1 MQYRFKKYR
10 IGKYL
15 SVSFTDYMAPS
26 WRVYD
31 LDDHKAIAFMDRWPD
46 AVELARLVFRSGAI
60 IL

>member
-15 SVSFTDYMAPS
+15 TVNFTDYMPPS
-26 WRVYD
+26 YRVYD

-46 AVELARLVFRSGAI
+46 AVALARLVYRSGAI